1 MYKKISVGEISEGT
15 GSYGGTLERRM
26 GTARTSANREDRGR
40 QKGKGN
46 RGSKSRICI
55 PEIPNTHSSQPRRD
69 TATYDHDPVAFTYLN
84 RPSSVRTN
92 AGYLQRSIPP
102 TGPAPQIKF
111 LGH

>member
-26 GTARTSANREDRGR
+26 GTARTSENREDRGR

-55 PEIPNTHSSQPRRD
+55 PEDSQHP
-69 TATYDHDPVAFTYLN
+69 
-84 RPSSVRTN
+84 
-92 AGYLQRSIPP
+92 LQ
-102 TGPAPQIKF
+102 PASQ
-111 LGH
+111 GHCHL

>member
-1 MYKKISVGEISEGT
+1 MYKKISVGEISEGA

-26 GTARTSANREDRGR
+26 GTARTSENREDRGR
-40 QKGKGN
+40 QKGKETEAASPGYA
-46 RGSKSRICI
+46 SQK
-55 PEIPNTHSSQPRRD
+55 IPNTHSSQPCRD